1 MLRLDDI
8 GRLKDTGKVPLRYG
22 TALPTNLLPV
32 IFFSTSTS
40 NGTRTPKTRTSVF
53 VGNISLSRLLIGSRH
68 KYFSF

>member
-1 MLRLDDI
+1 MLRLDNI
-8 GRLKDTGKVPLRYG
+8 RSLKDTGKVPS

-32 IFFSTSTS
+32 IFFNTSTS